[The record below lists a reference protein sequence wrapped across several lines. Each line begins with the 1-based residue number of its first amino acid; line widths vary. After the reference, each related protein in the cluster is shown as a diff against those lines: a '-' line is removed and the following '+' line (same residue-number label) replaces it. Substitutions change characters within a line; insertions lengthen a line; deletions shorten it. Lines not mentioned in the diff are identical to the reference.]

1 MLLLKKKIVFIT
13 INKKSSNYFLQLK
26 IIYYFI
32 HKGIGLLLYISNC
45 FLLKNNLVS
54 NNLKYIYNLKWNSL
68 SSYILAIKISL
79 LMELFYIFI
88 GFNSV
93 RPILIFSKSKY
104 LVSVL
109 RSPFVYKKSMEQF
122 FYQTSKIYYQTDLI
136 QYNFFFQKYQYNFL
150 KKELKEN
157 SIFKFFCQITFFFK

>member
-1 MLLLKKKIVFIT
+1 MLLLKKKIIFIT
-13 INKKSSNYFLQLK
+13 INKKILKSFLQLK
-26 IIYYFI
+26 IIYYFVR
-32 HKGIGLLLYISNC
+32 KGINIFLYISTC

-68 SSYILAIKISL
+68 SSYVLAIKISL

-93 RPILIFSKSKY
+93 RPVLIFSKSKY
-104 LVSVL
+104 LVSVV

-122 FYQTSKIYYQTDLI
+122 FYQTFKIYYQTDLI
-136 QYNFFFQKYQYNFL
+136 QYNYFLQKYQHNFL
-150 KKELKEN
+150 RKELKEN
-157 SIFKFFCQITFFFK
+157 SVFKFFCQTTFFFK